1 MEQAGQ
7 GQGGGEL
14 AALPV
19 VALDQLEAEAAE
31 IASATLA
38 SRTRAAY
45 GGDVASWEGFCRTVG
60 GTPYPADPGLVRLY
74 LTQLVL
80 HGGRRRRPVRPL
92 TAERH
97 LAGIAAAHRAL
108 GLAFDTR
115 HPAVAQVLTGLKK
128 KFGTAQKGAE
138 PLRTRDLRRILNV
151 MGRDARSVRDRALLL
166 IGFAA
171 GLRRAELAALD
182 RPDLAFVPE
191 GLVIRLGRSKGDQLG
206 EGRVVGIVPG
216 ANPESCPVRALRAWL
231 RLAEIADDEVAPVF
245 RPVNRWDVIE
255 WSLGRISDK
264 SVDRAV
270 QSWCRRA
277 GLDGRYSAHSL
288 RAGHVTEARLQGATA
303 KTVQLQTGHSR
314 PGLIDLYERAALFE
328 ANSSALLGL

>member
-7 GQGGGEL
+7 AL
-14 AALPV
+14 SRTAASLPV
-19 VALDQLEAEAAE
+19 VALEQLEAEAAE
-31 IASATLA
+31 IAAATLA
-38 SRTRAAY
+38 TRTRAAY

-60 GTPYPADPGLVRLY
+60 ATPYPADPGLVRLY

-80 HGGRRRRPVRPL
+80 HGGCRRRPLRPL

-108 GLAFDTR
+108 GLVFDTR

-128 KFGTAQKGAE
+128 KFGTAQRGAE
-138 PLRTRDLRRILNV
+138 PLRTRDLRRILDV

-166 IGFAA
+166 LGFAA
-171 GLRRAELAALD
+171 GLRRTELAAFD
-182 RPDLAFVPE
+182 RTDLAFVPE
-191 GLVIRLGRSKGDQLG
+191 GLVLRLGRSKGDPLG

-216 ANPESCPVRALRAWL
+216 ANRESCPVQALKAWL
-231 RLAEIADDEVAPVF
+231 RLAEIADDEAAPLF
-245 RPVNRWDVIE
+245 RPVNRWGVIE
-255 WSLGRISDK
+255 WALGRISDK

-270 QSWCRRA
+270 QGWCRRA
-277 GLDGRYSAHSL
+277 GLPGRYSAHSL

>member
-1 MEQAGQ
+1 MELVGR
-7 GQGGGEL
+7 EM

-19 VALDQLEAEAAE
+19 VARDQLEAEAAE
-31 IASATLA
+31 LAAATLA
-38 SRTRAAY
+38 ARTRKAY
-45 GGDVASWEGFCRTVG
+45 GGDVAFWEGFCRTIG

-80 HGGRRRRPVRPL
+80 HGGRRNRPLRPL

-128 KFGTAQKGAE
+128 KYGTAQRGAAA
-138 PLRTRDLRRILNV
+138 LRTRDLRRILDV
-151 MGRDARSVRDRALLL
+151 MGRDPRSVRDRALLL
-166 IGFAA
+166 LGFAG
-171 GLRRAELAALD
+171 GLRRAELASLN
-182 RPDLAFVPE
+182 RSDLAFVPE
-191 GLVIRLGRSKGDQLG
+191 GLVIRLARTKGDRLA
-206 EGRVVGIVPG
+206 EGRVVGVVPG
-216 ANPESCPVRALRAWL
+216 ASVESCPIRALRAWL
-231 RLAEIADDEVAPVF
+231 RLAEIADDETGPVF
-245 RPVNRWDVIE
+245 RPVNRWGVVE
-255 WSLGRISDK
+255 WGLGRISDK

-270 QSWCRRA
+270 QAWCRRA

-303 KTVQLQTGHSR
+303 KTVQAQTGHSSA
-314 PGLIDLYERAALFE
+314 GLIDLYERAALFE